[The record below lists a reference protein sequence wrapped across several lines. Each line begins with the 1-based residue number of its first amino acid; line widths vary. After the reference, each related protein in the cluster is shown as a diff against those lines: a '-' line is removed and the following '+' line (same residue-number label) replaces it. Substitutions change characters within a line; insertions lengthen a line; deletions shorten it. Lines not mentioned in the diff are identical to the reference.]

1 MRQEKKVVVEE
12 IKGMLQGKTMLI
24 LTDHTGLSSNQ
35 MNELRSLIKQN
46 GSEYM
51 VVKNRLLK
59 RAFGEQ
65 TAHAFGAGIDGPTAI
80 AVTSGDCA
88 ALSKLIMGFAK
99 KNEAPKVKAGFLEGA
114 FLTAAEVGALAAL
127 PPRNVLIAR
136 FIGGMQ
142 APLSAFVRGLAELTR
157 QFVYVVDQVAK
168 KREEN

>member
-1 MRQEKKVVVEE
+1 MRQEKKSIVDG

-24 LTDHTGLSSNQ
+24 LTDYTGLSSNQ
-35 MNELRSLIKQN
+35 MNELRSLIKKN

-59 RAFGEQ
+59 RAFSEEMVSALG
-65 TAHAFGAGIDGPTAI
+65 TGLTGPTAL

-88 ALSKLIMGFAK
+88 SLSRVIVNFAK

-114 FLTAAEVGALAAL
+114 LLTATEIGVIAAL
-127 PPRNVLIAR
+127 PPRDVLIAM

-142 APLSAFVRGLAELTR
+142 SPLSAFIRGLAELTR
-157 QFVYVVDQVAK
+157 RFVSVVDQVAK
-168 KREEN
+168 KGGRQ